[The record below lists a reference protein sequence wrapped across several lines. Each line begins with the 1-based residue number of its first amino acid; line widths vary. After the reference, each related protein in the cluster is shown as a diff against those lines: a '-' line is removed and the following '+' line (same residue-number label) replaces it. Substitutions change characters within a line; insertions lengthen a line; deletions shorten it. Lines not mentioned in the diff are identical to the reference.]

1 MNILISKRNCHYVF
15 TNGDCFIV
23 RSKQKQLNMFVEY
36 NTKIG
41 NCCCD
46 LHSRD
51 YFCRMSE
58 FYYSA
63 LIYFLIMDS
72 SPEYFMWYIF

>member
-1 MNILISKRNCHYVF
+1 MNILISKRNCHYLF

-41 NCCCD
+41 NCYCEVETTFVECPN
-46 LHSRD
+46 SII
-51 YFCRMSE
+51 
-58 FYYSA
+58 A
-63 LIYFLIMDS
+63 L
-72 SPEYFMWYIF
+72 